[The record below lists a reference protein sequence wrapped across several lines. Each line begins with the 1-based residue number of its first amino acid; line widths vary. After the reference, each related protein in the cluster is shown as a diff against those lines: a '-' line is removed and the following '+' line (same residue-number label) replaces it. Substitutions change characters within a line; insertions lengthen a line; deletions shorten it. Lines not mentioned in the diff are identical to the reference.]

1 MKLKGGIYPML
12 MICFLTEELQS
23 MWNTD
28 QCKIKKPLN
37 NLLISKQNIHIH
49 IRDEEPNVHR
59 EGEREEER
67 IKGENCDKLKLI
79 YNV

>member
-1 MKLKGGIYPML
+1 MKLKGSIYTML

-23 MWNTD
+23 MRNID
-28 QCKIKKPLN
+28 RCKKRNLN
-37 NLLISKQNIHIH
+37 NQLISKQNIHIH
-49 IRDEEPNVHR
+49 TRDEEPNVHR

-67 IKGENCDKLKLI
+67 IKGDKLKLI